1 MILQGLNRTIASSL
15 LLDNDITYFGVIN
28 INIDE
33 RTIGSVDVWR
43 SATTKQLYC
52 EEKQLGIEELAD
64 TVGMPKI
71 KPDQKW
77 AVVVSKLQN
86 GKDKWKLVKLP
97 ENGTIKFETID
108 EKILDLSVENY
119 IIKDNNHWS
128 FLVEDNVNKAVEI

>member
-1 MILQGLNRTIASSL
+1 MMQGLNRTCCIFTL
-15 LLDNDITYFGVIN
+15 LANDITYFGVIN

-43 SATTKQLYC
+43 SAATKQLYC
-52 EEKQLGIEELAD
+52 EEKQLGIEALTD
-64 TVGMPKI
+64 IVGMPEI
-71 KPDQKW
+71 HPDQKW
-77 AVVVSKLQN
+77 AVIVSKSQK

-108 EKILDLSVENY
+108 EKVLDLAVENHTV
-119 IIKDNNHWS
+119 KDDGHWS

>member
-1 MILQGLNRTIASSL
+1 MLA
-15 LLDNDITYFGVIN
+15 NDITYFGVIN
-28 INIDE
+28 ININE
-33 RTIGSVDVWR
+33 KTIGSVDVWR
-43 SATTKQLYC
+43 SATTKQIYC
-52 EEKQLGIEELAD
+52 EEKQLGIEALAD
-64 TVGMPKI
+64 TVGMPEI

-77 AVVVSKLQN
+77 AIAVSKSQK

-119 IIKDNNHWS
+119 TIKDKDHWS